1 MVDDLGW
8 ITIQIIVRLKKLS
21 VPDDQKHPCKLE
33 NHPRHH
39 QRPQWHPRCQ
49 PESGD
54 SSNDRGIVSNTLTF
68 FLVMWLKEV
77 KETILYVYI
86 FFLYIFYYSYNWLN
100 HPYFFLGRLCLIV
113 EKTF

>member
-8 ITIQIIVRLKKLS
+8 IPIQIIVRLKKLS

-54 SSNDRGIVSNTLTF
+54 SSNDRGIISNTLTF
-68 FLVMWLKEV
+68 FLVIWLKEV
-77 KETILYVYI
+77 KETI
-86 FFLYIFYYSYNWLN
+86 
-100 HPYFFLGRLCLIV
+100 
-113 EKTF
+113 